1 MDVPGHLVSAA
12 TGDANLTR
20 LCTRGG
26 VIERPNL
33 EPRLLGGDKDEDRV
47 FSNGVGDDDGR
58 RQAVDGEG
66 SGSGCTRTAG
76 GRGGERKVEYAAPP
90 GSHMVFVSGPW
101 EKRPQFP

>member
-1 MDVPGHLVSAA
+1 MNVPGHLVSAT
-12 TGDANLTR
+12 TGAANFTR

-33 EPRLLGGDKDEDRV
+33 EPRLLGGDEYGDRV
-47 FSNGVGDDDGR
+47 FGDGVGDDDDR

-66 SGSGCTRTAG
+66 SGSDCAITAG

>member
-1 MDVPGHLVSAA
+1 MDAPWNVVSAA
-12 TGDANLTR
+12 TGAANFTL

-33 EPRLLGGDKDEDRV
+33 EPRLLGGDEYGDRV
-47 FSNGVGDDDGR
+47 CGDGVGDDEDR

-66 SGSGCTRTAG
+66 KSSGCTRAAG
-76 GRGGERKVEYAAPP
+76 GLGGERKVEYAAPP
-90 GSHMVFVSGPW
+90 GSHIVFVSGPW